1 MLAILLFVLAGE
13 PLLGDL
19 SPERA
24 MQIARETLARELNV
38 SARGIRVRDVQRA
51 EWPDASLGCP
61 EKGVQYAQVVTV
73 GYRMRL
79 EVGEKSYPMHVA
91 GERAIRCDAP
101 PRGRTDLRAVD
112 ALAIA
117 RAQRMARED
126 LARRLKIDLGD
137 VRARSVRGTSGRG
150 SPGCADTAPASVE
163 PAGAG
168 KAGWV
173 LDLEA
178 KGRSYRYHADGERV
192 MLCNEPAG

>member
-1 MLAILLFVLAGE
+1 MLAILLFALSGE
-13 PLLGDL
+13 RLLGDL
-19 SPERA
+19 PPERA

-61 EKGVQYAQVVTV
+61 EKGVQYAQVVTA

-101 PRGRTDLRAVD
+101 PRGRTDLGPAD

-126 LARRLKIDLGD
+126 LARRLKIDLGG
-137 VRARSVRGTSGRG
+137 VRVRSVRRG
-150 SPGCADTAPASVE
+150 SPGCADTAAASMG
-163 PAGAG
+163 PAGPE

-178 KGRSYRYHADGERV
+178 KGRSYRYHADGQRV
-192 MLCNEPAG
+192 MFCDEPAG

>member
-1 MLAILLFVLAGE
+1 
-13 PLLGDL
+13 
-19 SPERA
+19 

-38 SARGIRVRDVQRA
+38 SSRGVRVRDVKRA

-61 EKGVQYAQVVTV
+61 EKGVQYAQVVTA

-101 PRGRTDLRAVD
+101 PRGRTDLGTED
-112 ALAIA
+112 ALAIT
-117 RAQRMARED
+117 RALRMARED
-126 LARRLKIDLGD
+126 LARRLKIDVGG
-137 VRARSVRGTSGRG
+137 VRARSVRRTSGRG
-150 SPGCADTAPASVE
+150 SPGCADAASVG
-163 PAGAG
+163 PAGPE

-178 KGRSYRYHADGERV
+178 KGRSYRYHADGQRV
-192 MLCNEPAG
+192 IPCGEPAG